1 MDVGVTMW
9 VICDRLLSNGSMAR
23 LLTTDADAS
32 VTYSIDYADEVLPVI
47 ASRLEIASTVGCA

>member
-47 ASRLEIASTVGCA
+47 ASGLEITSTVGCA